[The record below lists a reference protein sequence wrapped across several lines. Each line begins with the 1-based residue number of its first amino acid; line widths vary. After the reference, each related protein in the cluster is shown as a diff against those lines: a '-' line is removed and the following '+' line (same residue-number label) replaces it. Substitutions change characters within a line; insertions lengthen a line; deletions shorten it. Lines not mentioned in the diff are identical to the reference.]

1 MRSKISSDKNIHKKL
16 KTTICRFPPL
26 AFHKTKVMQLF
37 PVVML
42 NYLLTGV
49 EEVEIDAAGRTKGV
63 EMFMATHTLSVKY
76 YSIVGAA
83 SSRAKS
89 KFLKYTNFV
98 TLHFY
103 NRGCSTCPIPV
114 HWISIDID

>member
-1 MRSKISSDKNIHKKL
+1 MQI
-16 KTTICRFPPL
+16 PYL

-37 PVVML
+37 PAVVML

-49 EEVEIDAAGRTKGV
+49 EEVEIDAEGRTKGV

-83 SSRAKS
+83 SSIAKS

-114 HWISIDID
+114 HWIAIDIDRTKILSYKPN